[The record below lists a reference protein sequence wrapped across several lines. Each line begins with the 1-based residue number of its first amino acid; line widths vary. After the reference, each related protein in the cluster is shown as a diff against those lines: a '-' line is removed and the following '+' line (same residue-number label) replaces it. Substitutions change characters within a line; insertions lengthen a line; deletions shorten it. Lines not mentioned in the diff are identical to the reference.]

1 MLSKQFRLNLRKETD
16 FFSSC
21 KKVHTP
27 YFSLFY
33 KESESFLV
41 TVIVTKKTVVLSTK
55 RNALKRKFR
64 SAIQSLLDDLIKL
77 KIKVTIVVHVK
88 SAELSVSEIAQQIEK
103 NVQKIRI

>member
-1 MLSKQFRLNLRKETD
+1 MLNKQFRLQLREETD
-16 FFSSC
+16 FFSSS
-21 KKVHTP
+21 KKLHTP

-33 KESESFLV
+33 TESANFQA
-41 TVIVTKKTVVLSTK
+41 TIIVTKKTFLLATK

-64 SAIQSLLDDLIKL
+64 SALQSILENLAKL
-77 KIKVTIVVHVK
+77 KIKVAIVVHAK

>member
-1 MLSKQFRLNLRKETD
+1 MLNKQFRLNLHEEID

-33 KESESFLV
+33 KESETFQA
-41 TVIVTKKTVVLSTK
+41 TVIVTKKTFVLSTK
-55 RNALKRKFR
+55 RNALKRRFR
-64 SAIQSLLDDLIKL
+64 SAVQSLLNDLTKL
-77 KIKVTIVVHVK
+77 KIKLAIVVHVK
-88 SAELSVSEIAQQIEK
+88 GAELSVSEIAQQIEK